1 MFFSIIVDTT
11 SRDNVHLFWSD
22 FLGFCFSAGFPETPL
37 ERLQKGL
44 GSFATLYFSVSFFEN
59 SKR

>member
-1 MFFSIIVDTT
+1 LKIRKDERMII
-11 SRDNVHLFWSD
+11 
-22 FLGFCFSAGFPETPL
+22 LGNPFGTIT
-37 ERLQKGL
+37 KGL